1 LNLIWGREAL
11 RRAARSGR
19 IRVCALAAS
28 VQASGTPGRA
38 HDPVAALVL
47 VTVSMALM
55 VGIAA
60 MARAAARAGVDPL
73 QVVFFRNFFCVV
85 LMLPLLAWRGL
96 SLVRTGQPR
105 LYGMRVAVSFVSM
118 LAFFQAV
125 ALLPLAEVTAIG
137 FLSPLFGT
145 LFAIVLLGEHVGPRR
160 WTALAVG
167 FLGAM
172 IILRPSGS
180 GAGFGQLAA
189 LVSAMCVGLIGPL
202 VKRLTIADDADRIVF
217 ISNLVLTPLSLI
229 PALFVW
235 VWPAPHVWLQLLAL
249 GLFAVLGHMAL
260 VRGLAITD
268 ASLATTF
275 EFSRL
280 PFSVLIGY
288 LAFGELIDG
297 WTWAGAL
304 IIFAAAAFVTRRE
317 AQLARQRREATL
329 VAAPTAP
336 PQGVRPRSP

>member
-1 LNLIWGREAL
+1 
-11 RRAARSGR
+11 
-19 IRVCALAAS
+19 VVAAS
-28 VQASGTPGRA
+28 LKASGKPGHP
-38 HDPVAALVL
+38 HDPVAALLL

-60 MARAAARAGVDPL
+60 MARGAARAGVDPL

-96 SLVRTGQPR
+96 SLVKTRQPR

-125 ALLPLAEVTAIG
+125 AMLPLAEVTAIG

-145 LFAIVLLGEHVGPRR
+145 LFAIALLGEHVGLRR
-160 WTALAVG
+160 WTALAAG
-167 FLGAM
+167 FIGAM
-172 IILRPSGS
+172 VILRPSG
-180 GAGFGQLAA
+180 GGVGFGQLAA

-202 VKRLTIADDADRIVF
+202 VKRLTISDDADRIVF
-217 ISNLVLTPLSLI
+217 ISNLVLTPLSLV

-235 VWPAPHVWLQLLAL
+235 VWPAPHVWLQLVLL
-249 GLFAVLGHMAL
+249 GVFAVLGHMTL
-260 VRGLAITD
+260 VRGYAIAD
-268 ASLATTF
+268 ASLAMTF

-288 LAFGELIDG
+288 LAFGELIDA

-317 AQLARQRREATL
+317 AQLARRRREAAPAVL
-329 VAAPTAP
+329 PAESAATPRP
-336 PQGVRPRSP
+336 PLR

>member
-1 LNLIWGREAL
+1 MR
-11 RRAARSGR
+11 
-19 IRVCALAAS
+19 ALAS
-28 VQASGTPGRA
+28 SLKSSGGPGRRN
-38 HDPVAALVL
+38 DPVAALVL
-47 VTVSMALM
+47 VTVSMALL

-60 MARAAARAGVDPL
+60 VARSASLAGVHPL
-73 QVVFFRNFFCVV
+73 QVMFFRNFFCVV

-96 SLVRTGQPR
+96 SLVKTGQPR

-125 ALLPLAEVTAIG
+125 AMLPLAEVTAIG

-145 LFAIVLLGEHVGPRR
+145 LFAIALLGEHVGLRR
-160 WTALAVG
+160 WTALAAG

-172 IILRPSGS
+172 IILRPSG
-180 GAGFGQLAA
+180 GGVGFGQLAA

-202 VKRLTIADDADRIVF
+202 VKRLTISDDADRIVF
-217 ISNLVLTPLSLI
+217 ISNLVLTPLSLV

-235 VWPAPHVWLQLLAL
+235 VWPAPHVWLQLVSL
-249 GLFAVLGHMAL
+249 GLFAVLGHMTL
-260 VRGLAITD
+260 VRGYAIAD
-268 ASLATTF
+268 ASLAMTF

-288 LAFGELIDG
+288 LAFGELIDA

-317 AQLARQRREATL
+317 AQLARRRREAL
-329 VAAPTAP
+329 PAAPAVLPAESAATLRP
-336 PQGVRPRSP
+336 PLR

>member
-1 LNLIWGREAL
+1 MR
-11 RRAARSGR
+11 
-19 IRVCALAAS
+19 ALAAS
-28 VQASGTPGRA
+28 LKASGKPGRPN
-38 HDPVAALVL
+38 DPLAALIL

-55 VGIAA
+55 VIAA
-60 MARAAARAGVDPL
+60 VARSASLAGVHPL
-73 QVVFFRNFFCVV
+73 QVMFFRNFFCVV

-96 SLVRTGQPR
+96 SLVKTRQPR

-125 ALLPLAEVTAIG
+125 AMLPLAEMTAIG

-145 LFAIVLLGEHVGPRR
+145 LFAIALLGEHVGLRR
-160 WTALAVG
+160 WTALAAG

-172 IILRPSGS
+172 IILRPSG
-180 GAGFGQLAA
+180 GGVGFGQLAA

-202 VKRLTIADDADRIVF
+202 VKRLTISDDADRIVF

-235 VWPAPHVWLQLLAL
+235 VWPAPHVWLQLVAL
-249 GLFAVLGHMAL
+249 GLFAVLGHMTL
-260 VRGLAITD
+260 VRGYAIAD
-268 ASLATTF
+268 ASLAMTF

-288 LAFGELIDG
+288 LAFGELIDA

-317 AQLARQRREATL
+317 AQLARRRREALTPAPADLPAETGATL
-329 VAAPTAP
+329 RQPL
-336 PQGVRPRSP
+336 R